1 MGYGGWHA
9 RDTNVV
15 LRLLPHV
22 GLRLLRLV
30 LLLHWVL
37 RRVRLLL
44 LRIVLLLLLRGVCE
58 GGVCG
63 ACAEHQHRVRLPSR
77 RV

>member
-1 MGYGGWHA
+1 MWRLA
-9 RDTNVV
+9 RPDTNVV
-15 LRLLPHV
+15 LGLLPHV

-63 ACAEHQHRVRLPSR
+63 ACAARQQRVRLPSS